1 MKIKKAVL
9 LVLTN
14 KTKGSVLSSE
24 GVYGILNPVKQKGIM
39 LDEGGTVSNLT
50 PLLQDI
56 NSTSEVITTTI
67 FYNRSIVN
75 DKFDQIDVVSLQFTK
90 PLTDSFA
97 SSDSPILGLGVGLVD
112 NLLNGD
118 VIDKDIIK
126 AFQDQGI
133 SVDKFSVSLTKTFK
147 EVNEINEVLAKI
159 LGKVRT
165 ETVNTNE
172 FAVLTSS
179 KTFVDSFAI
188 SDQSSLEFVKNA
200 QDIGI
205 AIEDTILSFS
215 KSISDN
221 TVSTEIF
228 VKDIDKPLKE
238 ETASVESPAL
248 QVTKPF
254 DDSFVLADLAI
265 RQVQKAIQEVSVNL
279 EKVIFDVFKIL
290 KDDLQNTDTPQKS
303 LSKIASSFFSTLDSV
318 IVTLLKERNFADT
331 IISVD
336 DVVTAVTKNI
346 RDFSFTDE
354 TLVFG
359 VDKTLQDF
367 NQVIE
372 TIIKNTDKVLDIEI
386 TNSTDLSTKDFTKAV
401 NDSVL
406 LQDLFLSFNFSK
418 SVLDSSVP
426 VDVSFASFIKRL
438 VDNNILESSAS
449 LDAIKSLIDQFSSQ
463 DTPSFAATKGLSDD
477 VLSVDQIVVLISLI
491 RTLSDIV
498 LNNESASLNFSKVTA
513 DQVSYTDVIERLLI
527 INRTLRE
534 EDFQDYVDNEQ
545 YFLEDYVRSGFPVRH
560 SDNMIRNFVK
570 GLADSNSPVD
580 TIFLAL
586 LKNVFLSDT
595 VTSTESISL
604 QANKLLD
611 DLVSITDETFSKNV
625 NKQPNEFVNFSESTV
640 KSVSK
645 TLEEISTHVDNIT
658 TVLTM
663 GLTFLKNFIET
674 ITITDE
680 INISSSKIV
689 FDENDAAEKGSY
701 IIQDYVGTYQEY
713 VDNNDYFLENYVI
726 SEGDYFLEDY
736 VGKSLTFDSRAFT
749 VGEVVDSNDVSTLSF
764 NRLTID
770 LFNDYSDI
778 TYFLEDYV
786 GTYLQTS
793 VVQYSDTI
801 NISKN
806 KTIKEV
812 VVNSD
817 TGSVFLYN
825 FTEDTTYF
833 EEQYVGEFS
842 TLT

>member
-1 MKIKKAVL
+1 VKIKKAVL

-56 NSTSEVITTTI
+56 NSTTEVITTTI

-75 DKFDQIDVVSLQFTK
+75 DKFDQIDVVNLQFTK

-133 SVDKFSVSLTKTFK
+133 SVDKFSVSLTKNFK

-165 ETVNTNE
+165 ETINTNE

-188 SDQSSLEFVKNA
+188 SDQSSVEFLKNT

-205 AIEDTILSFS
+205 SIEEAILSFS
-215 KSISDN
+215 KSISD
-221 TVSTEIF
+221 VVESTEVF
-228 VKDIDKPLKE
+228 AKDVNKPLKE

-248 QVTKPF
+248 QVSKPF
-254 DDSFVLADLAI
+254 DDLLVLADLTI
-265 RQVQKAIQEVSVNL
+265 REVQKAVLEVSENI
-279 EKVIFDVFKIL
+279 EKIIFDVFKIL
-290 KDDLQNTDTPQKS
+290 SEDLQNSDTPQKS
-303 LSKIASSFFSTLDSV
+303 LSKIASNFFTTLDSV
-318 IVTLLKERNFADT
+318 IVTLLKQRNFEDT
-331 IISVD
+331 IISID
-336 DVVTAVTKNI
+336 DVVASVTKNI

-359 VDKTLQDF
+359 VDKTLQDL

-477 VLSVDQIVVLISLI
+477 VLSVDQIVVLIGLI

-498 LNNESASLNFSKVTA
+498 LNN
-513 DQVSYTDVIERLLI
+513 
-527 INRTLRE
+527 
-534 EDFQDYVDNEQ
+534 
-545 YFLEDYVRSGFPVRH
+545 
-560 SDNMIRNFVK
+560 
-570 GLADSNSPVD
+570 
-580 TIFLAL
+580 
-586 LKNVFLSDT
+586 
-595 VTSTESISL
+595 ESISL

-749 VGEVVDSNDVSTLSF
+749 VGEVVDSNDVSALSF

>member
-24 GVYGILNPVKQKGIM
+24 GVYGVLNPVKQKGIM
-39 LDEGGTVSNLT
+39 LDEGGTISNLI

-56 NSTSEVITTTI
+56 NSTTEVITTTI

-75 DKFDQIDVVSLQFTK
+75 DKFDQIDVVNLQFTK

-133 SVDKFSVSLTKTFK
+133 SVDKFSVSLTKNFK

-254 DDSFVLADLAI
+254 DDLLVLADLSI
-265 RQVQKAIQEVSVNL
+265 REVQKAVVELSENI
-279 EKVIFDVFKIL
+279 EKIIFDVFKIL
-290 KDDLQNTDTPQKS
+290 SEGLQNSDTPQKS
-303 LSKIASSFFSTLDSV
+303 LSKIASNFFTTLDSV
-318 IVTLLKERNFADT
+318 IVTLLKEKNIADT

-336 DVVTAVTKNI
+336 DVVSSVTKNI

-372 TIIKNTDKVLDIEI
+372 TIIKNTDKVLDIDI
-386 TNSTDLSTKDFTKAV
+386 TNSNDIPAKDFTKV
-401 NDSVL
+401 LHSSVL
-406 LQDLFLSFNFSK
+406 LQDIFTFSFSK
-418 SVLDSSVP
+418 SLSESTVYDL
-426 VDVSFASFIKRL
+426 SFASFIKRL
-438 VDNNILESSAS
+438 LDDNIVESSAA
-449 LDAIKSLIDQFSSQ
+449 LNVIKSVFDTFTTQDNSSLSPNKGIQ
-463 DTPSFAATKGLSDD
+463 DGVFTL
-477 VLSVDQIVVLISLI
+477 DQIVVLIDLM

-498 LNNESASLNFSKVTA
+498 SNNESASLNFSKVNA

-545 YFLEDYVRSGFPVRH
+545 YFLEDYVKSGSPVRH

-611 DLVSITDETFSKNV
+611 DLVSITDDTFSKNV
-625 NKQPNEFVNFSESTV
+625 NKQPNEFVNFAESTV

-645 TLEEISTHVDNIT
+645 TLEEISSHVDNIT

-663 GLTFLKNFIET
+663 GLTFLKNFIENVT
-674 ITITDE
+674 LTDE

-749 VGEVVDSNDVSTLSF
+749 VGEVVDSNDVSALSF